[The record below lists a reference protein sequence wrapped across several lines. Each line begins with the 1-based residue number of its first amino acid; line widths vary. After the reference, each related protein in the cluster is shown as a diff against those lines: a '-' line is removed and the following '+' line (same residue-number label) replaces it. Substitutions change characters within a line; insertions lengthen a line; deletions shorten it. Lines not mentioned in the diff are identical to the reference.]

1 MYNFKII
8 QYKLNFELIHNSQN
22 LPVIVWI
29 YGAGYMTGS
38 STVDLYDPQEIV
50 KMGKV
55 VFVSMQYRL
64 GAHGFLYF
72 GKDSEAIHSL
82 ASRGVYSHRTQL
94 TNGKS
99 H

>member
-1 MYNFKII
+1 M
-8 QYKLNFELIHNSQN
+8 
-22 LPVIVWI
+22 PVIVWI

-72 GKDSEAIHSL
+72 GKDSEAPGNIGL
-82 ASRGVYSHRTQL
+82 LDQVRYYL
-94 TNGKS
+94 K
-99 H
+99 